1 MKKTTILLSSSLLFL
16 LGVISNNKVQAQNTE
31 KITLNECYQLAEQN
45 YPLVKQ
51 MELIEKSK
59 SFTVSNTSK
68 AALPQVNIAGQ
79 ATYQSDVTSLP
90 IKIPGTTVP
99 TLDKDQYKLYA
110 EVTQTITDQYTIK
123 QQKELQKS
131 NSEVEIKRLEI
142 ELYKLKER
150 INQLYFGVLL
160 INAQLIQTSILEK
173 DIQSNLNKLKAALAN
188 GVAIRS
194 NVDQLS
200 AELLKINQR
209 KEELSANK
217 MAYTEMLSA
226 FTGKRFSESTLF
238 VEPIVLQ
245 TSQAINRT
253 ELKLYDAQINNLSIQ
268 QKITGTKSL
277 PKVALFFQGGYGRP
291 ALNML
296 NNDFDTYYIG
306 GLKMNWNIS
315 SYYTQKKEKSI
326 LSINQEILTKQKET
340 FVFNSNLVL
349 TQQESEIKK
358 FQNLMNTDKEIIT
371 LRERISKASNV
382 QLENGTITMNDY
394 ISNVNAEDQ
403 AKQNLILHQIQYL
416 MSQYNY
422 NYTSGN

>member
-1 MKKTTILLSSSLLFL
+1 MKKTTILLSTSLLFL
-16 LGVISNNKVQAQNTE
+16 LGVLSNNKGQAQNLDR
-31 KITLNECYQLAEQN
+31 ITLNECYQLAEQN

-99 TLDKDQYKLYA
+99 TLDKDQYKLFA
-110 EVTQTITDQYTIK
+110 EVTQTLTDQYTIK

-150 INQLYFGVLL
+150 VNQLFFGVLL
-160 INAQLIQTSILEK
+160 INAQLNQTSILEK

-209 KEELSANK
+209 KEELSTNK

-326 LSINQEILTKQKET
+326 ISINQEILTKQKET

-358 FQNLMNTDKEIIT
+358 YQNLMNTDKEIIA

>member
-1 MKKTTILLSSSLLFL
+1 MKKINIILSSSLLFL
-16 LGVISNNKVQAQNTE
+16 LGVLSNNKGQAQNTE

-51 MELIEKSK
+51 LELIEKSK

-79 ATYQSDVTSLP
+79 ATYQSDVTSVP
-90 IKIPGTTVP
+90 IKIPGTTIP

-110 EVTQTITDQYTIK
+110 EVTQTLTDQYTIK

-150 INQLYFGVLL
+150 VNQLYFGVLL
-160 INAQLIQTSILEK
+160 INAQLNQTSILEK
-173 DIQSNLNKLKAALAN
+173 DIQSNLNKIKAALDN

-245 TSQAINRT
+245 TSQAFNRT

-326 LSINQEILTKQKET
+326 ISINQEILSKQKET

-349 TQQESEIKK
+349 TQQDSEIKK
-358 FQNLMNTDKEIIT
+358 YLNLMNTDKEIIT

>member
-1 MKKTTILLSSSLLFL
+1 MKKVNIVLSTSLLL
-16 LGVISNNKVQAQNTE
+16 IIGVFGNIKVQAQSTQ

-59 SFTVSNTSK
+59 SFTLSNTNK

-90 IKIPGTTVP
+90 IKIPGTTIP
-99 TLDKDQYKLYA
+99 TMDKDQYKIYA
-110 EVTQTITDQYTIK
+110 EVTQTLTDQYTIK

-131 NSEVEIKRLEI
+131 NSEVETKRLEI

-160 INAQLIQTSILEK
+160 INEQLNQTSILEK
-173 DIQSNLNKLKAALAN
+173 DIQANLNKLKAALAN

-209 KEELSANK
+209 KEELFANK
-217 MAYTEMLSA
+217 TAYTEMLSA
-226 FTGKRFSESTLF
+226 FTGKHFSESTVF

-291 ALNML
+291 TLNML

-326 LSINQEILTKQKET
+326 LSINQEILSKQKET
-340 FVFNSNLVL
+340 FVFNSNLML
-349 TQQESEIKK
+349 TQQETEIKK
-358 FQNLMNTDKEIIT
+358 FQNLMNTDKEIIA

-394 ISNVNAEDQ
+394 ITNVNAEDQ

-416 MSQYNY
+416 LSQYNY